1 MSRGPS
7 DNWEGVC
14 EQHLLWLIH
23 LRSWGFSCLMII
35 ENIFLIT
42 IIESLYFEF
51 DLQKVLGVNSGSST
65 SILVSDIQANPSF
78 MRISNNLE
86 LS

>member
-1 MSRGPS
+1 
-7 DNWEGVC
+7 
-14 EQHLLWLIH
+14 
-23 LRSWGFSCLMII
+23 MII